1 MILGLTA
8 VPNLFQPITIASSGD
23 EDKTT
28 SIAQVYGQV
37 RSEFQGIMVQFK
49 DMIDI
54 PQGLKYTDKDKF
66 H

>member
-8 VPNLFQPITIASSGD
+8 VPNLFQPTTIASSGD

-37 RSEFQGIMVQFK
+37 RNEFQGIMVQFK
-49 DMIDI
+49 DMLDI
-54 PQGLKYTDKDKF
+54 PPGIKIY
-66 H
+66 

>member
-8 VPNLFQPITIASSGD
+8 VPNLFQPITIDSSGD